1 MFIDI
6 AKITIKSGN
15 GGDGAVSFHREK
27 YVPRGGPDGGDGGT
41 GGSII
46 FEVDAR
52 MRTLL
57 DFKYRQKYHAENGAN
72 GEGNNRTG
80 KNGEDLII
88 FVPAGTIIKDEDG
101 RIIADLNEDTS
112 KATILKGGR
121 GGRGNA
127 RFATPTRQTPN
138 FSQPGK
144 KTKAYTVMLEL
155 KMIADV
161 GFIGFPNVGKSTLLS
176 VATSAR
182 PKIANYHFTT
192 LSPNLGVAQVNDKS
206 FVIADIPGLIENAAE
221 GAGLGHDFLRHIERT
236 RLLVH
241 VLDASGIEGRDPVE
255 DYHKI
260 RGELTAYSESLAKRP
275 EIIAANKCD
284 IPDAQAG
291 LELLTEQLPD
301 KKIMPVSA
309 ATKQGIKELM
319 QEISNQLDELP
330 VLEPFSSI
338 EAAELDQRIE
348 EDYDIFIDGNTYY
361 VEGTLVDRLLSSVNL
376 YDRDSMAHF
385 QKMLIEYG
393 IIDRLRDMGAGDG
406 DTINMNGTEFD
417 FTD

>member
-1 MFIDI
+1 
-6 AKITIKSGN
+6 
-15 GGDGAVSFHREK
+15 
-27 YVPRGGPDGGDGGT
+27 
-41 GGSII
+41 
-46 FEVDAR
+46 
-52 MRTLL
+52 
-57 DFKYRQKYHAENGAN
+57 
-72 GEGNNRTG
+72 
-80 KNGEDLII
+80 
-88 FVPAGTIIKDEDG
+88 
-101 RIIADLNEDTS
+101 
-112 KATILKGGR
+112 
-121 GGRGNA
+121 
-127 RFATPTRQTPN
+127 
-138 FSQPGK
+138 
-144 KTKAYTVMLEL
+144 MLEL